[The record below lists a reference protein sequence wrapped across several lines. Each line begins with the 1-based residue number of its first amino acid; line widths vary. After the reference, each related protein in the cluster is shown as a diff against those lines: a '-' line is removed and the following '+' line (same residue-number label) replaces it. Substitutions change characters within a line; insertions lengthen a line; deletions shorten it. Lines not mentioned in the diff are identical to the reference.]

1 VVALTAHSIDVLS
14 EKLVDV
20 AIRMAVGFKVR
31 NFKLKTTPSSFESV
45 IGKAL
50 ERVSK
55 QLPRV
60 VNGEL
65 HCGLCGKGPFS
76 RKGLYL
82 HLLRIHRYE
91 VKSLIAEELQ
101 RAETLG

>member
-1 VVALTAHSIDVLS
+1 VALTAHSLDTLS
-14 EKLVDV
+14 EKLIDV

-50 ERVSK
+50 ESTSRQLSK
-55 QLPRV
+55 LIC
-60 VNGEL
+60 GEL
-65 HCGLCGKGPFS
+65 YCGLCGKGPFS

-82 HLLRIHRYE
+82 HLLRVHRYE

-101 RAETLG
+101 RAENLG

>member
-1 VVALTAHSIDVLS
+1 MALISHNLDTLS
-14 EKLVDV
+14 EKLIDV

-31 NFKLKTTPSSFESV
+31 NFKLKTTPSSFENI

-50 ERVSK
+50 ENTSRQLSK
-55 QLPRV
+55 V
-60 VNGEL
+60 VRGEL

-101 RAETLG
+101 RAENLG

>member
-1 VVALTAHSIDVLS
+1 
-14 EKLVDV
+14 
-20 AIRMAVGFKVR
+20 
-31 NFKLKTTPSSFESV
+31 
-45 IGKAL
+45 
-50 ERVSK
+50 
-55 QLPRV
+55 
-60 VNGEL
+60 L

-101 RAETLG
+101 QAEVLG